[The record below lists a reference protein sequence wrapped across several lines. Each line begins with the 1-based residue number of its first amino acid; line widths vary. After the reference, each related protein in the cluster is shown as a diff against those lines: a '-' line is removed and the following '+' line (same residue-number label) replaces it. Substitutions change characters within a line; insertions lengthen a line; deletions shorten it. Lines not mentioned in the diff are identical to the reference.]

1 MSRPTTARSR
11 SILLMLSNFFVDSSV
26 LFEHGTTYALMGKRT
41 MDIEDLEKILVD
53 NPDYPEVEKKLTE
66 LKS

>member
-26 LFEHGTTYALMGKRT
+26 LFERGTTYALKGKRA
-41 MDIEDLEKILVD
+41 MDIKDLEKILVD

-66 LKS
+66 LKK